1 MLMILFSLN
10 LLMSMIFI
18 SLIHP
23 LSMGM
28 ILLLQT
34 LLISLIT
41 GNFSFNF
48 WFSYILFLIL
58 VGGMLI
64 LFMYMTSIAS
74 NEKFSFNMKS
84 IIMSIAFPIT
94 MMIPSIYFY
103 INSINNEMINQEFN
117 MMINYSL
124 NKYIN
129 YPSNLILIFMMM
141 YLLLTM
147 IASVKITN
155 FKHGPIRHM
164 N

>member
-1 MLMILFSLN
+1 MIILLSLN
-10 LLMSMIFI
+10 FMMTLIFI
-18 SLIHP
+18 SLTHP
-23 LSMGM
+23 LSMGL

-34 LLISLIT
+34 LMVSMIS

-48 WFSYILFLIL
+48 WFSYILFLIM

-84 IIMSIAFPIT
+84 MIITVSVPVMLMLPL
-94 MMIPSIYFY
+94 
-103 INSINNEMINQEFN
+103 INFNINTINNEMMMWQSD
-117 MMINYSL
+117 MMINLSL
-124 NKYIN
+124 NKFIN
-129 YPSNLILIFMMM
+129 FPSNLILIFMMM

-147 IASVKITN
+147 IATVKITN

>member
-1 MLMILFSLN
+1 MMTLFSLN
-10 LLMSMIFI
+10 LLMTAIFT
-18 SLIHP
+18 SLTHP
-23 LSMGM
+23 LSMGL

-34 LLISLIT
+34 LTISLIT
-41 GNFSFNF
+41 GNFSFNY

-84 IIMSIAFPIT
+84 MITAMILPSMIML
-94 MMIPSIYFY
+94 PSIYFN
-103 INSINNEMINQEFN
+103 INVINNEMTIYESH

-129 YPSNLILIFMMM
+129 FPSNMLLIFMMM

-147 IASVKITN
+147 IATVKITN
-155 FKHGPIRHM
+155 FKHGPIRQM